1 MRRATFTRILSI
13 SLLLLP
19 QSARAGDAI
28 DDALEQVEDAIA
40 RVREEGGRC
49 KRAALGPLEDAQAA
63 LESAGKKS
71 RKKAVAKADRA
82 LRSALDEADD
92 CPKKILK
99 QLRQAREALEDE
111 DDDDAKGDDD
121 AQPRAAKRNPSV
133 PYADS
138 ARDCQDLWFMHRFTT
153 TTSNEARALELI
165 NSLSE
170 VVCRSGQDLSGHSW
184 PNGQVAKYPS
194 GEWHYLNGQTA
205 KYASG
210 EWHYPNGQ
218 TAKYASGEW
227 HYPSGQTAKYA
238 SGEWHYPNGQVAG
251 DWKALLAWACGRL
264 GKSACDAVHR
274 EFDSDIDDWRDY
286 ALVDLAYRA
295 GRAR

>member
-1 MRRATFTRILSI
+1 
-13 SLLLLP
+13 
-19 QSARAGDAI
+19 
-28 DDALEQVEDAIA
+28 
-40 RVREEGGRC
+40 
-49 KRAALGPLEDAQAA
+49 
-63 LESAGKKS
+63 
-71 RKKAVAKADRA
+71 
-82 LRSALDEADD
+82 
-92 CPKKILK
+92 
-99 QLRQAREALEDE
+99 
-111 DDDDAKGDDD
+111 
-121 AQPRAAKRNPSV
+121 
-133 PYADS
+133 
-138 ARDCQDLWFMHRFTT
+138 MHRFTT

-218 TAKYASGEW
+218 
-227 HYPSGQTAKYA
+227 
-238 SGEWHYPNGQVAG
+238 VAG